1 MSDNEI
7 LNNLL
12 LDLKNYDIYNFL
24 ERVSSL
30 NLIPQNQNK
39 CMIFDTII
47 DCILSKDLSFFTGTN
62 IMGKAKFEKMV
73 NECMK
78 LSISYG
84 IDPIEEPFIYR
95 EQFYGN
101 KWIFSGITRYIGY
114 NLQIFLDI
122 IFANKNSFD
131 EVFVF
136 ECRNMAT
143 LILEIL
149 DKTAEILGYNLSS
162 LKHHETLNI
171 VYPMST
177 EKSDMLINSI
187 TIDNNLIYELLRSDA
202 ESVFSVFGNKDRD
215 FISDGNNF
223 EFYYKPFLKINT
235 QYSIILNHTILA
247 PFLIHFFLKKAKEY
261 NCFDELIQLYNDD
274 CFKKCIINLSRL
286 GHHKIKESE
295 YGVNLINRLDY
306 KELLL
311 NVSNDGI
318 LFLRFFC
325 DDGKDYNL
333 ENIFSET
340 RIDTSEIEE
349 RLSYIAD
356 NITITLNKNRIY
368 QLTVSNS
375 FGRALFVGFQKK
387 PYTKN
392 IALSPFEL
400 YCLSVNES
408 HRPNFIPRYIDS
420 KLKLSPSFL
429 PYPMDIN
436 YIAIYSDNNYS
447 FYIDDDVDVRESNL
461 FVEFGDSIDYLN
473 KALTKL
479 DKQLVSFPNSNYL
492 KEVVLTDLKRNIYC
506 STSHKQFELLIKF
519 KNINIWITT
528 EEPTSIEMLNVIK
541 TLLDVVSYW
550 LSEVKDI
557 IEQNVFNCSTIEI
570 RNILNG
576 NIADYYAVQDNV
588 TSNNEEIIVKHE
600 NNVII
605 LHWCPKDYLK
615 FSEKTNLFEKE
626 LLFKVLNEL
635 FSYSTS
641 NIVSTQLDYV
651 FCNPLKKKVY
661 ALDYTNTPYLKPTNS
676 ELQLI
681 PVECEDSLLYELGDY
696 FTKVKQIQKGTN
708 IPSEEKNKICNDAV
722 GYLFKKLCDFSQNY
736 KAEQLI
742 YKLCNDLETTM
753 FSMMV
758 ERGRYAYQLNCY
770 PEKTNDLQEQF
781 NQINKASLSQKFLL
795 EYISA
800 QPPKGDINLGEM
812 DYEKMLSICSA
823 IIDWANTSDYYRYK
837 IIDSDMSILN
847 SGRTGIDKTDIDKLA
862 TINGMAAIKRI
873 NDHSNPYIDTYH
885 ADILALQPPQEL
897 NIAYLEEFGFTFT
910 DFINFIYAMLEIGDE
925 IESNVKTITHDELPD
940 KIKKYVKLDVKVIWQ
955 IIDSSSLSQRN
966 DYLTP
971 PSGFSKNDIWPWKFN
986 RRLSVTRRPIVNYD
1000 NKFIWGNRQLY
1011 HCMLFTVDLINDAKL
1026 PVFNE
1031 KGKLKS
1037 LLGRI
1042 ANSGGNHFNDAVA
1055 DKLKK
1060 IDGLI
1065 IDSKVKKINGI
1076 KITDDKNQD
1085 IGDIDVLI
1093 IYPKKKKII
1102 VAEVKDFS
1110 FTKSPYEMHQEYL
1123 RVFCDQKGE
1132 LCYISKHKRRV
1143 AWIKNHIDD
1152 IIKHYNLSHEKWKI
1166 DDVLILNEQ
1175 IISNEYYHINQ
1186 KTILYADI
1194 SKESINK
1201 I

>member
-12 LDLKNYDIYNFL
+12 LDLKNYDIYYFL
-24 ERVSSL
+24 GRVSSL

-47 DCILSKDLSFFTGTN
+47 EYILSKDLSFFTGKN
-62 IMGKAKFEKMV
+62 IMGKAKFEKIIS
-73 NECMK
+73 ECMK
-78 LSISYG
+78 LSISYS

-122 IFANKNSFD
+122 IFANKNRFD

-149 DKTAEILGYNLSS
+149 DRTAMILGYNLSS
-162 LKHHETLNI
+162 LKHHETSNI
-171 VYPMST
+171 VCPMST
-177 EKSDMLINSI
+177 EESDMLINSI
-187 TIDNNLIYELLRSDA
+187 TVDNNWIYELLRSDA

-235 QYSIILNHTILA
+235 QYSIILNPTILA

-274 CFKKCIINLSRL
+274 CFKKCIMNLSRL

-311 NVSNDGI
+311 NVSNNGI

-333 ENIFSET
+333 KNIFSET
-340 RIDTSEIEE
+340 GIDTSEIEE
-349 RLSYIAD
+349 RLSYITD
-356 NITITLNKNRIY
+356 NITITPNKNRIY
-368 QLTVSNS
+368 QITISNS
-375 FGRALFVGFQKK
+375 FGRALFVGFQKQ
-387 PYTKN
+387 PYSKN

-400 YCLSVNES
+400 YCISVNES
-408 HRPNFIPRYIDS
+408 NHPNFLPRYIDS
-420 KLKLSPSFL
+420 KSILLPSLL
-429 PYPMDIN
+429 PFPMDIN
-436 YIAIYSDNNYS
+436 YIAIYADNNYS
-447 FYIDDDVDVRESNL
+447 FYVDDGVDIRKANL
-461 FVEFGDSIDYLN
+461 YVGFEDAIDYLN
-473 KALTKL
+473 KALTRL
-479 DKQLVSFPNSNYL
+479 DKQLVLFPNSKYL
-492 KEVVLTDLKRNIYC
+492 KEVVLTDSKRNIYC
-506 STSHKQFELLIKF
+506 STSHKQLELLNKF
-519 KNINIWITT
+519 KNINIWITA
-528 EEPTSIEMLNVIK
+528 EEPSSIEMLNVIN
-541 TLLDVVSYW
+541 TILDAVSYW
-550 LSEVKDI
+550 LAEVKVI
-557 IEQNVFNCSTIEI
+557 IEQNIFNCSSIEI
-570 RNILNG
+570 RNVFNG
-576 NIADYYAVQDNV
+576 NITDYYAVQDYD
-588 TSNNEEIIVKHE
+588 TSNEKRIIVKRE
-600 NNVII
+600 NNVIS
-605 LHWCPKDYLK
+605 LHWYPKDYLK
-615 FSEKTNLFEKE
+615 FSEKTNLYEKE
-626 LLFKVLNEL
+626 IVFTILNEL

-641 NIVSTQLDYV
+641 NIVSTQLDYA
-651 FCNPLKKKVY
+651 FCNPLKKKVH
-661 ALDYTNTPYLKPTNS
+661 ALYYSNTPYLKPTHS
-676 ELQLI
+676 KMQFI

-696 FTKVKQIQKGTN
+696 FTNVKQIPKGTN
-708 IPSEEKNKICNDAV
+708 IPSEKKNKICNDAV
-722 GYLFKKLCDFSQNY
+722 DFLFEKLCKVIKNY

-742 YKLCNDLETTM
+742 YQLCNDLETTM

-758 ERGRYAYQLNCY
+758 EMDRYAYQLNCY

-795 EYISA
+795 EYVSA
-800 QPPKGDINLGEM
+800 QPPEGNINLGNM
-812 DYEKMLSICSA
+812 DYEEMLSICSA

-837 IIDSDMSILN
+837 IIDSHMSILN
-847 SGRTGIDKTDIDKLA
+847 SGRIGIDKTDIEKLA
-862 TINGMAAIKRI
+862 TVNGTASIKRI

-897 NIAYLEEFGFTFT
+897 NTAYLDEFGFTLT
-910 DFINFIYAMLEIGDE
+910 DFIEFVYAMLEIGDE
-925 IESNVKTITHDELPD
+925 IESNIKSITRDELPK
-940 KIKKYVKLDVKVIWQ
+940 KINKYVKIDKKVICR
-955 IIDSSSLSQRN
+955 IIDSLSLSQRE

-971 PSGFSKNDIWPWKFN
+971 PSGFSKNDIWPWRFN
-986 RRLSVTRRPIVNYD
+986 RKLSVTSGPIINYK
-1000 NKFIWGNRQLY
+1000 NKLIWGNRQLY
-1011 HCMLFTVDLINDAKL
+1011 HCMLFTIDLINDAKL

-1031 KGKLKS
+1031 KGRLKS
-1037 LLGRI
+1037 LLGKI

-1055 DKLKK
+1055 DKLKR

-1065 IDSKVKKINGI
+1065 VDSKVKKINRT
-1076 KITDDKNQD
+1076 KITDDNNQD

-1093 IYPKKKKII
+1093 INPKKKKII

-1110 FTKSPYEMHQEYL
+1110 YTKSPYEMHQEYL
-1123 RVFCDQKGE
+1123 RVFCDQKDK

-1143 AWIKNHIDD
+1143 NWMKNHIED
-1152 IIKHYNLSHEKWKI
+1152 IITHYNLAQGKWKI
-1166 DDVLILNEQ
+1166 DDVLILNEE
-1175 IISNEYYHINQ
+1175 IISNEFFHINQ
-1186 KTILYADI
+1186 KAILYADI
-1194 SKESINK
+1194 SKKSINN

>member
-1 MSDNEI
+1 MNDNDI
-7 LNNLL
+7 LKSMLSE
-12 LDLKNYDIYNFL
+12 LKNYDIYNFL
-24 ERVSSL
+24 GRVSSL

-39 CMIFDTII
+39 CVIFDTII
-47 DCILSKDLSFFTGTN
+47 EYILSNDLYSFNGTN
-62 IMGKAKFEKMV
+62 IMGKAKFEKII

-78 LSISYG
+78 LSISCG

-95 EQFYGN
+95 VQFYGN
-101 KWIFSGITRYIGY
+101 KWVFSGITRYIGY
-114 NLQIFLDI
+114 NLQIFLNI
-122 IFANKNSFD
+122 IFSIENDFD
-131 EVFVF
+131 ELFVF

-143 LILEIL
+143 LIFEIL
-149 DKTAEILGYNLSS
+149 DTTANKLGYSMSS
-162 LKHHETLNI
+162 LRHHENKNI
-171 VYPMST
+171 VFPMSI
-177 EKSDMLINSI
+177 EKSNKLINSI
-187 TIDNNLIYELLRSDA
+187 TIDNMLIFELLRSDA
-202 ESVFSVFGNKDRD
+202 ESVFSELENKEKNT
-215 FISDGNNF
+215 ISDGNNF
-223 EFYYKPFLKINT
+223 EFYYKPFLKMNAK
-235 QYSIILNHTILA
+235 YSIILNPTILA
-247 PFLIHFFLKKAKEY
+247 PFLIYFFLRKSVQY
-261 NCFDELIQLYNDD
+261 NCFDELIKLYNDE
-274 CFKKCIINLSRL
+274 CFRNCVNNLSRL
-286 GHHKIKESE
+286 GHHKIKETA
-295 YGVNLINRLDY
+295 YGVNLINRHDY
-306 KELLL
+306 KELILT
-311 NVSNDGI
+311 VSNDGI

-325 DDGKDYNL
+325 DDGKDYNFD
-333 ENIFSET
+333 NIFSET
-340 RIDTSEIEE
+340 GIDTSEIEK
-349 RLSYIAD
+349 RISYITD
-356 NITITLNKNRIY
+356 NITITPNKNRIY
-368 QLTVSNS
+368 QLTISNS
-375 FGRALFVGFQKK
+375 FGRALFVGFRNQ
-387 PYTKN
+387 PYSKS

-400 YCLSVNES
+400 YCISINES
-408 HRPNFIPRYIDS
+408 DHPNFIPRYIDS
-420 KLKLSPSFL
+420 KSKLLPNHL
-429 PYPMDIN
+429 PYSMDIN

-447 FYIDDDVDVRESNL
+447 FYVDDEVDVRQTNL
-461 FVEFGDSIDYLN
+461 FVGFEDAVDYLN
-473 KALTKL
+473 KALTES
-479 DKQLVSFPNSNYL
+479 DKQLVLCPNSDYL
-492 KEVVLTDLKRNIYC
+492 KEVVLTDPNRNIYC
-506 STSHKQFELLIKF
+506 STSHKQLELLNRF
-519 KNINIWITT
+519 KNIDIWITT
-528 EEPTSIEMLNVIK
+528 DKPTSVEMLYVLNTI
-541 TLLDVVSYW
+541 LDAVSYW

-570 RNILNG
+570 KNILNG
-576 NIADYYAVQDNV
+576 SITDYYAVQDDN
-588 TSNNEEIIVKHE
+588 TSNDEGLIIKHQ
-600 NNVII
+600 NNVIT
-605 LHWCPKDYLK
+605 LHWYPKDYLK
-615 FSEKTNLFEKE
+615 FSEKTNLYEKE
-626 LLFKVLNEL
+626 ILFTILNEL
-635 FSYSTS
+635 FSYSSS
-641 NIVSTQLDYV
+641 NIVSTQLDYA
-651 FCNPLKKKVY
+651 FCNPLKKKVH
-661 ALDYTNTPYLKPTNS
+661 ALNYTKSPYLKPTDS
-676 ELQLI
+676 KLQLI

-696 FTKVKQIQKGTN
+696 FIDEKQIPKGTS
-708 IPSEEKNKICNDAV
+708 IPSGEKNIICNDAV
-722 GYLFKKLCDFSQNY
+722 GYLFKKLCEVLKNY

-742 YKLCNDLETTM
+742 FKLCNDLETTM

-758 ERGRYAYQLNCY
+758 EKSRYAYQLNCY
-770 PEKTNDLQEQF
+770 PEKSNDLQEHF

-795 EYISA
+795 EYVSA
-800 QPPKGDINLGEM
+800 QPPEGDINLGGM
-812 DYEKMLSICSA
+812 DYEEMLSICSA
-823 IIDWANTSDYYRYK
+823 IIDWANTSDYYKYE

-847 SGRTGIDKTDIDKLA
+847 SGRIGIDKTAIDKLA
-862 TINGMAAIKRI
+862 TVSGTAAIKRI
-873 NDHSNPYIDTYH
+873 NDCSNPYIDTYH

-897 NIAYLEEFGFTFT
+897 NDAYLEEFGFAFT

-940 KIKKYVKLDVKVIWQ
+940 RIKKYVKLDVKVIWQ
-955 IIDSSSLSQRN
+955 IIESLSLSQRN

-1011 HCMLFTVDLINDAKL
+1011 HCMLFTIDLINDAKL

-1093 IYPKKKKII
+1093 IYPIKKKII

-1152 IIKHYNLSHEKWKI
+1152 IIKHYNLSHGKWKI

-1186 KTILYADI
+1186 KNILYADI